1 MGVSP
6 VKDRATRSALLIAK
20 REIAM
25 RHHGNRA
32 ATENLAILRAFVVKP
47 AQNPPRSHEDAKNHE
62 RFRLNL
68 AEGEL
73 TVQVFAEACLWVVQ

>member
-47 AQNPPRSHEDAKNHE
+47 APKSTTKARRREES
-62 RFRLNL
+62 
-68 AEGEL
+68 L
-73 TVQVFAEACLWVVQ
+73 TGSEWVQLEEVRVN